1 MGERARAHPRAVR
14 ADRGAVLRSCGRD
27 GQVPDAG
34 HGRHP
39 RASGLRA
46 LAATRGA
53 SGQLNV
59 GGAPANPLILPH
71 YSRAFTVGCWRVAIP
86 LTIGSV
92 YPHPLPL
99 SDGDQTLSVELR
111 EGRGRRGAA
120 RHGRGPARREG
131 QRAEYRC
138 VGCGYGLVVHGQP
151 PSCPMCRQAR
161 WENAEWRPFSQL
173 PDFPSAP
180 AALKDDSTSLPS
192 PTAG

>member
-1 MGERARAHPRAVR
+1 MEGAGTIGRSEGMTDPSLSKAVPRLR
-14 ADRGAVLRSCGRD
+14 RQLSRFADM
-27 GQVPDAG
+27 
-34 HGRHP
+34 
-39 RASGLRA
+39 LRA
-46 LAATRGA
+46 CRRGTASTRLGRRP
-53 SGQLNV
+53 
-59 GGAPANPLILPH
+59 GGRSDA
-71 YSRAFTVGCWRVAIP
+71 VAIP
-86 LTIGSV
+86 PTSGPV

-138 VGCGYGLVVHGQP
+138 VGCGYALVVHGQP
-151 PSCPMCRQAR
+151 PRCPMCRQAR

-173 PDFPSAP
+173 PDFPMAP
-180 AALKDDSTSLPS
+180 AALNDASTRLPS